1 MTKEVCSNIGLWL
14 LLTLLIGNYVVNL
27 EASHHVYK
35 RLTQSTNTKSPSVNQ
50 PYRTGFHFQPP
61 KNWMNDPNGPMIY
74 KGIYH
79 LFYQWNPK
87 GAVWGNIVWAHS
99 TSTDL
104 INWDPH
110 PPAIFPS
117 APFDI
122 NGCWSGSATILP
134 NGKPVILY
142 TGIDPKNQ
150 QVQNIAEPK
159 NLSDPYLREW
169 KKSPLNPL
177 MAPDA
182 VNGINASSFR
192 DPTTAWLGQD
202 KKWRVIIGSKIH
214 RRGLAITYTSK
225 DFLKWEKSPE
235 PLHYDDGSGMWEC
248 PDFFPVTRFG
258 SNGVETSSFG
268 EPNEILKHVLKISL
282 DDTKHDY
289 YTIGTYDRVKDKF
302 VPDNGFK
309 MDGTAPRYDYGKYY
323 ASKTFFDSAKNRRIL
338 WGWTNESSSVED
350 DVEKGWSGIQTIP
363 RKIWLDRSGKQLIQW
378 PVREVERLRTK
389 QVKNL
394 RNKVLKSGSR
404 LEVYGVTAAQAD
416 VEVLFKVR
424 DLEKADVIE
433 PSWTDPQ
440 LICSKMNV
448 SIKSGLGPFGL
459 MVLASKN
466 LEEYTSVYFRI
477 FKARQNSNKYVV
489 LMCSDQSRSS
499 LKEDNDK
506 TTYGA
511 FVDINPHQPLSLRA
525 LIDHSVVE
533 SFGGK
538 GRACITS
545 RVYPKLAIGKSS
557 HLFAFNYGY
566 QSVDV
571 LNLNA
576 WSMNSAQIS

>member
-1 MTKEVCSNIGLWL
+1 
-14 LLTLLIGNYVVNL
+14 
-27 EASHHVYK
+27 
-35 RLTQSTNTKSPSVNQ
+35 
-50 PYRTGFHFQPP
+50 
-61 KNWMNDPNGPMIY
+61 MIY

-117 APFDI
+117 EPFDI

-134 NGKPVILY
+134 DGKPVILY

-159 NLSDPYLREW
+159 DLSDPYLVEW

-192 DPTTAWLGQD
+192 DPTTAWLGHD

-235 PLHYDDGSGMWEC
+235 PLQYDDGSGMWEC

-258 SNGVETSSFG
+258 SKGVETSSFG
-268 EPNEILKHVLKISL
+268 EPNEVLKHVLKISL

-289 YTIGTYDRVKDKF
+289 YTIGTYDQVGDKF
-302 VPDNGFK
+302 VPDKGFK

-323 ASKTFFDSAKNRRIL
+323 ASKTFYDSAKNRRVL

-350 DVEKGWSGIQTIP
+350 DVEKGWS
-363 RKIWLDRSGKQLIQW
+363 
-378 PVREVERLRTK
+378 
-389 QVKNL
+389 
-394 RNKVLKSGSR
+394 
-404 LEVYGVTAAQAD
+404 AAQAD

-424 DLEKADVIE
+424 NLEKADVIE

-448 SIKSGLGPFGL
+448 SVKSGLGPFGL

-489 LMCSDQSRSS
+489 VMCSDQSRSS
-499 LKEDNDK
+499 LEEDNDK

-511 FVDINPHQPLSLRA
+511 FVDINPRQPLSLRA

-533 SFGGK
+533 SFGGR

-545 RVYPKLAIGKSS
+545 RVYPKLAMGKNS
-557 HLFAFNYGY
+557 HLFAFNYGS

-571 LNLNA
+571 LSLSA
-576 WSMNSAQIS
+576 WSMKSAQIS

>member
-1 MTKEVCSNIGLWL
+1 
-14 LLTLLIGNYVVNL
+14 
-27 EASHHVYK
+27 
-35 RLTQSTNTKSPSVNQ
+35 
-50 PYRTGFHFQPP
+50 
-61 KNWMNDPNGPMIY
+61 MIY

-122 NGCWSGSATILP
+122 NGCWSGSVTILP

-169 KKSPLNPL
+169 TKSPLNPL

-258 SNGVETSSFG
+258 SKGVETSSFG
-268 EPNEILKHVLKISL
+268 EPNEILKHVLKVSL

-302 VPDNGFK
+302 VPENGFK

-323 ASKTFFDSAKNRRIL
+323 ASKTFYDSAKNRRIL

-350 DVEKGWSGIQTIP
+350 DVEKGWSGIQVTIYI
-363 RKIWLDRSGKQLIQW
+363 KLI
-378 PVREVERLRTK
+378 
-389 QVKNL
+389 
-394 RNKVLKSGSR
+394 
-404 LEVYGVTAAQAD
+404 
-416 VEVLFKVR
+416 
-424 DLEKADVIE
+424 
-433 PSWTDPQ
+433 
-440 LICSKMNV
+440 
-448 SIKSGLGPFGL
+448 
-459 MVLASKN
+459 
-466 LEEYTSVYFRI
+466 
-477 FKARQNSNKYVV
+477 
-489 LMCSDQSRSS
+489 
-499 LKEDNDK
+499 
-506 TTYGA
+506 
-511 FVDINPHQPLSLRA
+511 
-525 LIDHSVVE
+525 
-533 SFGGK
+533 
-538 GRACITS
+538 
-545 RVYPKLAIGKSS
+545 
-557 HLFAFNYGY
+557 
-566 QSVDV
+566 
-571 LNLNA
+571 
-576 WSMNSAQIS
+576 

>member
-1 MTKEVCSNIGLWL
+1 MNGMFNATISISISLLYCSRFSNLLFILYGSCLDELDLIIGC
-14 LLTLLIGNYVVNL
+14 
-27 EASHHVYK
+27 
-35 RLTQSTNTKSPSVNQ
+35 
-50 PYRTGFHFQPP
+50 
-61 KNWMNDPNGPMIY
+61 PMIY

-104 INWDPH
+104 INWDPL

-117 APFDI
+117 EPFDI

-134 NGKPVILY
+134 DGKPVILY

-159 NLSDPYLREW
+159 NLSDPYLVEW
-169 KKSPLNPL
+169 TKSPLNPL

-192 DPTTAWLGQD
+192 DPTTAWLGND

-214 RRGLAITYTSK
+214 RRGLAITYTSE

-258 SNGVETSSFG
+258 SKGVETSSFG
-268 EPNEILKHVLKISL
+268 EPNEVLKHVLKVSL

-289 YTIGTYDRVKDKF
+289 YTIGTYDRVGDKF
-302 VPDNGFK
+302 VPDKGFK
-309 MDGTAPRYDYGKYY
+309 MDSSAPRYDYGKYY
-323 ASKTFFDSAKNRRIL
+323 ASKTFYDSAKNRRIL

-363 RKIWLDRSGKQLIQW
+363 RKVWLDRSGKQLIQW
-378 PVREVERLRTK
+378 PVREVERLRTNE
-389 QVKNL
+389 VNL
-394 RNKVLKSGSR
+394 RNKVLDSGSR

-440 LICSKMNV
+440 LICSQMNI
-448 SIKSGLGPFGL
+448 SAKSGLGPFGL

-477 FKARQNSNKYVV
+477 FKASQNSNKYVV
-489 LMCSDQSRSS
+489 VMCSDQSRSS
-499 LKEDNDK
+499 LEEDNDK

-525 LIDHSVVE
+525 LIDNSVVE
-533 SFGGK
+533 SFGGR

-557 HLFAFNYGY
+557 NLYAFNYGS

-571 LNLNA
+571 LSLSA
-576 WSMNSAQIS
+576 WSMKSAQIS

>member
-1 MTKEVCSNIGLWL
+1 MTREVFSNIGLWL
-14 LLTLLIGNYVVNL
+14 LFTLLIGNYVVDL
-27 EASHHVYK
+27 EASHHVYE
-35 RLTQSTNTKSPSVNQ
+35 RLLQSTNTESPSVNQ
-50 PYRTGFHFQPP
+50 RYRTGFHFQPP

-104 INWDPH
+104 INWEPH

-117 APFDI
+117 EPFDI
-122 NGCWSGSATILP
+122 NGCWSGSVTILP
-134 NGKPVILY
+134 DGKPVILY

-169 KKSPLNPL
+169 TKSTLNPL

-202 KKWRVIIGSKIH
+202 KKWRVIIGSKID

-248 PDFFPVTRFG
+248 PDFFPVTRSG
-258 SNGVETSSFG
+258 SKGVETSSFG
-268 EPNEILKHVLKISL
+268 EPNEIKHVFKVSL

-302 VPDNGFK
+302 VPDSGFK
-309 MDGTAPRYDYGKYY
+309 MDATAPRYDYGKYY
-323 ASKTFFDSAKNRRIL
+323 ASKTFYDSGKNRRIL

-378 PVREVERLRTK
+378 PVREVKGLRTK
-389 QVKNL
+389 EVKNL
-394 RNKVLKSGSR
+394 RNEVLKSGSR
-404 LEVYGVTAAQAD
+404 LEVSGVTAAQAD

-424 DLEKADVIE
+424 DLEKADVID

-440 LICSKMNV
+440 LICSQMNV
-448 SIKSGLGPFGL
+448 SAKSSFGPFGL

-477 FKARQNSNKYVV
+477 FKARQNSGKFVV
-489 LMCSDQSRSS
+489 VMCSDQSRSS
-499 LKEDNDK
+499 LEEDNDK

-511 FVDINPHQPLSLRA
+511 FVDINPYKPIPLRA
-525 LIDHSVVE
+525 LIDQSVVE

-557 HLFAFNYGY
+557 HLFAFNYGS